1 MEMITNSQFKEMML
15 KYQFAKKRLETE
27 LEILLESYEFKYG
40 YNPVEHKKTR
50 IKSFG
55 SVCEKLQS
63 KGLDVSVENITR
75 YIYDMV
81 GMRIVC
87 SFVNEVYEI
96 ASIIRSANEFIIK
109 REIDYVKEPKD
120 SGYRSYHMHVLI
132 PIHLGEITEYIEA
145 EIQIRTVAMD
155 CWASLD
161 HKLRYKFV
169 GQFPEEL
176 SKQVAQSAN
185 DMMEIDKK
193 MQQIADKVGMIKKNY
208 R

>member
-55 SVCEKLQS
+55 SVCEILQS
-63 KGLDVSVENITR
+63 KCLDGSVENITR

-145 EIQIRTVAMD
+145 EIQITTVAMD

-193 MQQIADKVGMIKKNY
+193 MQQIADKVGMIKKN
-208 R
+208 

>member
-87 SFVNEVYEI
+87 SFVNE
-96 ASIIRSANEFIIK
+96 
-109 REIDYVKEPKD
+109 
-120 SGYRSYHMHVLI
+120 L
-132 PIHLGEITEYIEA
+132 
-145 EIQIRTVAMD
+145 
-155 CWASLD
+155 
-161 HKLRYKFV
+161 
-169 GQFPEEL
+169 
-176 SKQVAQSAN
+176 
-185 DMMEIDKK
+185 
-193 MQQIADKVGMIKKNY
+193 
-208 R
+208 

>member
-193 MQQIADKVGMIKKNY
+193 MQQIADKVGMIKKN
-208 R
+208 